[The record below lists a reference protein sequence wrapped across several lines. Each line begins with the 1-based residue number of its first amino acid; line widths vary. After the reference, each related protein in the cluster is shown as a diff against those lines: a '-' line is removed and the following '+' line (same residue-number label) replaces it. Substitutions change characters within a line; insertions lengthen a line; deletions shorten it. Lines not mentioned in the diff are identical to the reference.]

1 MGRSSRVEGPQVLP
15 EVTFA
20 LDDGP
25 DAEACSGVGE
35 SNLRPS
41 VAECWNEDAIV
52 TSDRLTMVTVVVERW
67 H

>member
-1 MGRSSRVEGPQVLP
+1 
-15 EVTFA
+15 VTFA

-41 VAECWNEDAIV
+41 VAECWNEDAMV
-52 TSDRLTMVTVVVERW
+52 TSDRLTMGTVVVARW